1 MRHMRGAKQSTHQMW
16 RQQCTA
22 VCRLLLTSEVS
33 RWTRM
38 TMTSHR
44 DDQWRHSI
52 AGSTCN
58 GALPRRTAV
67 AIVARLCH
75 TRAGDLKDMHGTL
88 GSNPIEYPETANTR
102 PRAPAHWCAT
112 SPRPASQNPI
122 IGRPGSERP
131 TQSQH
136 LSSPSSLP
144 LPPPTDTPP
153 RFTGEPDTRGRD
165 SPPPHDSLYGQSLR
179 VIACAGG

>member
-1 MRHMRGAKQSTHQMW
+1 MATVHMALGEGRLGTAHRHGHRGSLAPQLANL
-16 RQQCTA
+16 RNG
-22 VCRLLLTSEVS
+22 
-33 RWTRM
+33 TR
-38 TMTSHR
+38 
-44 DDQWRHSI
+44 
-52 AGSTCN
+52 N
-58 GALPRRTAV
+58 GETALPAAKRGIQRKRGV
-67 AIVARLCH
+67 LMYVDCH

-136 LSSPSSLP
+136 LSTPSALP